1 MFIDHATIVVKAGNG
16 GNGCVSFRR
25 EKYVPRG
32 GPDGGDG
39 GNGGSI
45 VFEADGRLRTL
56 ADFRYQRVY
65 RAKAGEN
72 GSGRNKKGAEGE
84 DLVIHVPVGTVV
96 KNRETGSVL
105 LDLFKEGER
114 KTLLR
119 GGKGGW
125 GNVHFAT
132 PVRQAPDFALDG
144 ERTVEHEVLLEM
156 KSIADVGL
164 VGFPNAGKS
173 TFLSVTTAARPKIAP
188 YPFTTLQ
195 PNFGV
200 VSVDNDTF
208 VIADIPGIIEGAHEG
223 VGLGHDFLRHIERTR
238 LLLHLIDM
246 TGIDGR
252 DPLDDYDVIRE
263 ELSNFSENLAQKK
276 QIVVAN
282 KLDVPEGRENFERL
296 KKKLEGEEGVELFGI
311 SAVTRE
317 GLTPLLRRVAQLV
330 RELPAPQAY
339 ETEEEIAQIENERDF
354 DVYYD
359 EREGVYVVEGSFVN
373 KLGRRTDPND
383 EQSMN
388 YFQRVLRESGIIAK
402 LEELGI
408 EEGDTVRLLDI
419 EFDYIP

>member
-125 GNVHFAT
+125 G
-132 PVRQAPDFALDG
+132 QA
-144 ERTVEHEVLLEM
+144 H
-156 KSIADVGL
+156 
-164 VGFPNAGKS
+164 GKS
-173 TFLSVTTAARPKIAP
+173 
-188 YPFTTLQ
+188 
-195 PNFGV
+195 
-200 VSVDNDTF
+200 
-208 VIADIPGIIEGAHEG
+208 
-223 VGLGHDFLRHIERTR
+223 
-238 LLLHLIDM
+238 
-246 TGIDGR
+246 
-252 DPLDDYDVIRE
+252 
-263 ELSNFSENLAQKK
+263 
-276 QIVVAN
+276 
-282 KLDVPEGRENFERL
+282 
-296 KKKLEGEEGVELFGI
+296 
-311 SAVTRE
+311 
-317 GLTPLLRRVAQLV
+317 
-330 RELPAPQAY
+330 
-339 ETEEEIAQIENERDF
+339 
-354 DVYYD
+354 
-359 EREGVYVVEGSFVN
+359 
-373 KLGRRTDPND
+373 
-383 EQSMN
+383 
-388 YFQRVLRESGIIAK
+388 
-402 LEELGI
+402 
-408 EEGDTVRLLDI
+408 
-419 EFDYIP
+419 